1 MLFQNFKQLTLY
13 GRVHFISGDTNN
25 MKKFSRYALIG
36 VLSFTLAACEKAG
49 VSFMEGSIPAST
61 VNDGSDKISKSK
73 RPTLDVVALIG
84 GPPSKVEF
92 DKGFAS
98 AMRQAVEQDPL
109 VKAAKNAVAANKANI
124 RVSESGRDIQLKS
137 TILGGVEDI
146 SDEEIGVAAIV
157 TANRMLYDGGML
169 DAKID
174 ADKFTTKASEQEY
187 MAVRGDRALQLAH
200 AWIELDRY
208 QSLKELIDSRLTVVA
223 PIVDQLERV
232 AVSGAGDVSQVA
244 SARRIVSSILVAEAE
259 VSGRYQQASISFI
272 NGFGHLPSKVKY
284 DASWVSNLLPDS
296 KPEYLAENSPKL
308 LTKYWNYRAAEASV
322 AATKAKNNFQIGFK
336 VRLQRPFGGSGMNS
350 DESVG
355 IGIEK
360 DFYQGDQLKAQV
372 DRAEAIADAKA
383 AEVSAVFQ
391 QGALVISSS
400 RESIDIIN
408 KSIAL
413 AKYNAK
419 NAREE
424 IDFSR
429 KQLIIGGS
437 TLESVL
443 SAEARLYQAESKEID
458 FVAERRKA
466 EVTILSLTGFF
477 SQALT
482 SE

>member
-1 MLFQNFKQLTLY
+1 
-13 GRVHFISGDTNN
+13 
-25 MKKFSRYALIG
+25 MKKFSWYALIG
-36 VLSFTLAACEKAG
+36 VLSFMLAACDTAG
-49 VSFMEGSIPAST
+49 VSFLNGSILTST
-61 VNDGSDKISKSK
+61 ADDGSDKVSKSK
-73 RPTLDVVALIG
+73 PLTLDVVALIG
-84 GPPSKVEF
+84 GSPSQVEF
-92 DKGFAS
+92 EKGFAS
-98 AMRQAVEQDPL
+98 AMRQVVEQDPL
-109 VKAAKNAVAANKANI
+109 VKASESAIAANKANI
-124 RVSESGRDIQLKS
+124 RVSESGRDIQFKS

-174 ADKFTTKASEQEY
+174 VDKFTTKAAEQEH
-187 MAVRGDRALQLAH
+187 MAVRGDRALHFAY

-208 QSLKELIDSRLTVVA
+208 QSLKGLIDSRLIVVA
-223 PIVDQLERV
+223 PLVDQLERV
-232 AVSGAGDVSQVA
+232 AVSGVGDVSQVA

-259 VSGRYQQASISFI
+259 VSGRYQQASITFI

-284 DASWVSNLLPDS
+284 DASWVSSLLPTS

-308 LTKYWNYRAAEASV
+308 LTKYWTYRAAEASV
-322 AATKAKNNFQIGFK
+322 AATKAKNNFQVGFK
-336 VRLQRPFGGSGMNS
+336 VRLQRPFGGRGLNS

-372 DRAEAIADAKA
+372 DRAEAIAEAKA
-383 AEVSAVFQ
+383 AEVSAIFQ
-391 QGALVISSS
+391 QGALAILTA
-400 RESIDIIN
+400 RESIEIMN

-413 AKYNAK
+413 AQYNAM

-424 IDFSR
+424 IDLSR

-443 SAEARLYQAESKEID
+443 SAEARLYSAESKEID
-458 FVAERRKA
+458 FLAERRKA
-466 EVTILSLTGFF
+466 EVTILALTGLF
-477 SQALT
+477 SKALR